1 MKKYRSIGFWVGIMG
16 VILTATGNEIAD
28 FTTWS
33 ALGQYVVDVLQNPC
47 TLIGVVMAVYGAWNN
62 PTEKGV
68 K

>member
-33 ALGQYVVDVLQNPC
+33 ALGQYVVKSAISLPVA
-47 TLIGVVMAVYGAWNN
+47 VMAVYGAWNN